1 MCSTANIPG
10 TLIAPMV
17 PGQALMG
24 PAAPCSWVGE
34 KGVLEGAAFAQ
45 HPQLLLSLTPML
57 KEKAKGPAGACTPC
71 ACTRRSPGQNARGQ
85 HLQLLKSSKVM
96 GSYSCSPVTP
106 QECRGLSPD
115 SRPARKADVLSK
127 GKSLFCSLLVAFSQP
142 WELVLNSGLSDP
154 VMRGW
159 CPQHKDL
166 ATGRPAMQQGSPG
179 ELLGANRVP

>member
-57 KEKAKGPAGACTPC
+57 KRESQRSCWSLHTLRVHPQEPWPKCAGTAPAAAEKQRGH
-71 ACTRRSPGQNARGQ
+71 GQ
-85 HLQLLKSSKVM
+85 LQLLPSDTTGV
-96 GSYSCSPVTP
+96 
-106 QECRGLSPD
+106 
-115 SRPARKADVLSK
+115 
-127 GKSLFCSLLVAFSQP
+127 
-142 WELVLNSGLSDP
+142 SG
-154 VMRGW
+154 
-159 CPQHKDL
+159 
-166 ATGRPAMQQGSPG
+166 A
-179 ELLGANRVP
+179 VP